1 MLDQI
6 EEFKK
11 IKTLPVE
18 DPISLPVNNPVE
30 YSTSCTLLTPEKNA
44 LTLLDSERMRLLELL
59 AVVNRRLDESRRL
72 QMEAESQ
79 LKKEKFRSAKLEMKI
94 ARLELERVGVLKTGR
109 GSYAQHNNKYGD
121 FSQTDPDEVV
131 KIYSKQKKT
140 IIKMINCWFFSIFF
154 NNNKLSF
161 LQTRQHIEYLEEE
174 CLALKTRIE
183 TLQMEKEDDLKVFAA
198 ITDMRHAYVKKT
210 NNCSVAKV
218 NSPKDVKST
227 NKILDKRRK
236 KSQTK
241 VKKEKSGKW
250 KKISNR
256 MKKKGEG
263 RWGRRRK
270 IGNENFTNK
279 KNTHTLAHA
288 KEPFLLSVSVK
299 RSRSRGRRKHES
311 IREISYRLLYI
322 RFPRFL

>member
-1 MLDQI
+1 MTKSMTVNMLTELSEKFGAKSLFDRDGKIQRLLDQI

-121 FSQTDPDEVV
+121 FSQTDPDEV
-131 KIYSKQKKT
+131 
-140 IIKMINCWFFSIFF
+140 
-154 NNNKLSF
+154 
-161 LQTRQHIEYLEEE
+161 TRQHIEYLEEE

-241 VKKEKSGKW
+241 VKKENTNN
-250 KKISNR
+250 ISS
-256 MKKKGEG
+256 KFSSE
-263 RWGRRRK
+263 
-270 IGNENFTNK
+270 
-279 KNTHTLAHA
+279 
-288 KEPFLLSVSVK
+288 
-299 RSRSRGRRKHES
+299 ES
-311 IREISYRLLYI
+311 IAQ
-322 RFPRFL
+322 